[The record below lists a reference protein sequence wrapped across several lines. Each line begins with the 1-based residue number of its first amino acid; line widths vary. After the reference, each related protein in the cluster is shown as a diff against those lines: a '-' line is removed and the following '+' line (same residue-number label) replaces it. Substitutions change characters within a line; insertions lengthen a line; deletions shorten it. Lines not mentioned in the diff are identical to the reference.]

1 MKQVYILPSGKKA
14 FNMKDARE
22 LMGLSAVAFRS
33 LVRKGIVI
41 KKTETTNKQMQQ
53 GYEPNNK
60 TTKG

>member
-1 MKQVYILPSGKKA
+1 MKHVYILPTGKKA

-41 KKTETTNKQMQQ
+41 KKTEPVKIQMLH
-53 GYEPNNK
+53 GYGKNS
-60 TTKG
+60 